1 MRKSLSDPVVAALLR
16 VVVTRSNAILAL
28 VLSTLSLTKLYKY
41 TSGLMLP
48 ASRSVQNTEQDQ
60 RDKNIY

>member
-1 MRKSLSDPVVAALLR
+1 MRKSLSDSVVAALLR

-48 ASRSVQNTEQDQ
+48 AFGSVHNTEQDQ